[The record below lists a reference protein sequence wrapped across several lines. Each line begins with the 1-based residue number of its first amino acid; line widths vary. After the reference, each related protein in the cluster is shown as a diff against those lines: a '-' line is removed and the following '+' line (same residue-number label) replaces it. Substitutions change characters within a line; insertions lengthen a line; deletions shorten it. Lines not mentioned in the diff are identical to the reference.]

1 MQNPFKIKLDVSTDD
16 EKWTVFSNAL
26 LVVDHGS
33 LKGLLIWLKDIGD
46 LTEMSNNSDDR
57 EVADLVRGLARD
69 LVIASFEWG
78 RVTRGCDC
86 SCTTASAQV
95 FLIHPYTHISIS
107 GVDMLKDAVTCAVNS
122 RSPEQQA
129 TISMFANVLAI
140 WKKVVSCSL

>member
-33 LKGLLIWLKDIGD
+33 LKGLLISLKDIGD

-69 LVIASFEWG
+69 LVIASLNGAVLHEDATV
-78 RVTRGCDC
+78 RVQQ
-86 SCTTASAQV
+86 QV
-95 FLIHPYTHISIS
+95 LRPS
-107 GVDMLKDAVTCAVNS
+107 
-122 RSPEQQA
+122 
-129 TISMFANVLAI
+129 
-140 WKKVVSCSL
+140 